1 MSAEDSI
8 QSRSLGAQISAADL
22 WNCCHVFIKCISW
35 LEKFCSLFTACCYL
49 FTLWD
54 VLTFNIIWSS
64 VCLFAVWKF
73 FLCRW
78 ISVWPR
84 LCVCLFGVHQA
95 EENWV
100 RSSAWIWES
109 SAGFN
114 HQRSFTMTHRVM
126 RCCWHL
132 YTPQTAGTAGIQQVQ
147 QVCYWCLYCTV
158 RCTSPA
164 QRWDV
169 LRMSVRVQS
178 DLDCSP
184 SGVCDLRT
192 GGGKKK
198 KTLPG

>member
-78 ISVWPR
+78 ISVWPH
-84 LCVCLFGVHQA
+84 LCLCLFGVHQA

-114 HQRSFTMTHRVM
+114 HQRSFMMTHRVM

-132 YTPQTAGTAGIQQVQ
+132 YTPQTAGTAGTTGVLLVSLLHSTLHKSCTTVGCSQDECQSSV
-147 QVCYWCLYCTV
+147 WSRLFSLRCL
-158 RCTSPA
+158 
-164 QRWDV
+164 W
-169 LRMSVRVQS
+169 LENWW
-178 DLDCSP
+178 
-184 SGVCDLRT
+184 
-192 GGGKKK
+192 GGKN

>member
-35 LEKFCSLFTACCYL
+35 LEKFCRLFTACCYL

-78 ISVWPR
+78 ISVWPH
-84 LCVCLFGVHQA
+84 LCLCLFGVHQA

-132 YTPQTAGTAGIQQVQ
+132 YTPQTAGTTGIQQVQQVQ

-164 QRWDV
+164 QLFS
-169 LRMSVRVQS
+169 LRC
-178 DLDCSP
+178 LWLENWW
-184 SGVCDLRT
+184 G
-192 GGGKKK
+192 KK